1 MSKVEDDGVIY
12 DHKHSSLCFNCLR
25 CFTCTRMTNTR
36 IEKQRLIQETTKC
49 HWCCPKT
56 QVTQIDQD
64 QIDDIQ
70 LRRHMILWCCCGK
83 CKFLLFFSDE
93 RFFLSNSPRTHLHQ
107 TNNSGFDPGVI
118 RMWGKDEDEGIDP
131 SYVDLGLF
139 ANSER
144 VFEAWSD
151 VLCQG
156 NDNSLKAMH
165 GAGV

>member
-1 MSKVEDDGVIY
+1 MIFNSEDTWFYGVAAENV
-12 DHKHSSLCFNCLR
+12 SS
-25 CFTCTRMTNTR
+25 
-36 IEKQRLIQETTKC
+36 
-49 HWCCPKT
+49 
-56 QVTQIDQD
+56 
-64 QIDDIQ
+64 
-70 LRRHMILWCCCGK
+70 
-83 CKFLLFFSDE
+83 FLPDE
-93 RFFLSNSPRTHLHQ
+93 RFFFFRTHLEHTKQ
-107 TNNSGFDPGVI
+107 FNSGFDPGVI

>member
-1 MSKVEDDGVIY
+1 MIFNSEDTWFCGVAAENV
-12 DHKHSSLCFNCLR
+12 SF
-25 CFTCTRMTNTR
+25 F
-36 IEKQRLIQETTKC
+36 
-49 HWCCPKT
+49 
-56 QVTQIDQD
+56 
-64 QIDDIQ
+64 
-70 LRRHMILWCCCGK
+70 
-83 CKFLLFFSDE
+83 LFFSGE
-93 RFFLSNSPRTHLHQ
+93 RFFFFRTHLHQ